1 MNFKHICG
9 QDNMVPNTLSHYPDL
24 ANVTVVLESLLDRIQ
39 AVELAASRDL
49 WEILVAHIKAADRVF
64 TISDKLLW

>member
-1 MNFKHICG
+1 MNFKHVCG

-39 AVELAASRDL
+39 AVWTAALGDL
-49 WEILVAHIKAADRVF
+49 
-64 TISDKLLW
+64 